1 MSAHSAVAEAALQ
14 DDTMRQ
20 ILADYRRAQIDEKL
34 RAMLGLLEIFTLRHE
49 SMTPNDVRLVLDAGV
64 SREAIRD
71 AFYVA
76 FLFNTYDRLADTL
89 GWELPDKRYYA
100 KAGSFLLKKGY
111 L

>member
-1 MSAHSAVAEAALQ
+1 
-14 DDTMRQ
+14 MR
-20 ILADYRRAQIDEKL
+20 LVLENYRTAPIDEKL
-34 RAMLGLLEIFTLRHE
+34 RAMLALLETHTLHPE
-49 SMTPNDVRLVLDAGV
+49 EMSASDVRAALAAGL

-89 GWELPDKRYYA
+89 GWELPDESYYP
-100 KAGSFLLKKGY
+100 KAGQFLLKKGY

>member
-1 MSAHSAVAEAALQ
+1 ML
-14 DDTMRQ
+14 D
-20 ILADYRRAQIDEKL
+20 DYRTAPIDEKL
-34 RAMLGLLEIFTLRHE
+34 RAMLGLLELFTLRPDE
-49 SMTPNDVRLVLDAGV
+49 MSASNVRAVLDVGV

-89 GWELPDKRYYA
+89 GWELPDPAYYP
-100 KAGSFLLKKGY
+100 KAGAFLLKKGY

>member
-1 MSAHSAVAEAALQ
+1 M
-14 DDTMRQ
+14 
-20 ILADYRRAQIDEKL
+20 LA
-34 RAMLGLLEIFTLRHE
+34 LLETFTLHPEALTADRMRE
-49 SMTPNDVRLVLDAGV
+49 TIAAGV

-89 GWELPDKRYYA
+89 GWELPDQGWYA
-100 KAGSFLLKKGY
+100 KSGRFLLKKGY